1 MSERDMRIKVINR
14 AAPGGFIY
22 LLTFIG
28 AAVYFEQH
36 ALGFWDVIV
45 GLLQALV
52 WPAFFIFHAL
62 TLLGA

>member
-1 MSERDMRIKVINR
+1 MVEHGPRIKIINR
-14 AAPGGFIY
+14 AAPAGFVY
-22 LLTFIG
+22 FVTFIG

-52 WPAFFIFHAL
+52 WPAFFVFHAL
-62 TLLGA
+62 QALGA